1 MSGDVFDALLR
12 GQRSAI
18 RDPVWGD
25 IALGERELAVVDT
38 APFQRLRHIQQL
50 GFTSL
55 TFPGAHHTRF
65 EHSLGVY
72 SLTRAALLRLL
83 ELNCGPHLTSEDVLT
98 GLAAALLHDVGHYPF
113 SHAVEEL
120 ELATLRSHEAISQHI
135 IQHSEVA
142 SVLRDRWGVDPR
154 RVARLIRHDP
164 DLDGVDVLLSSLVT
178 GALDTDKLDYL
189 VRDARACNVPYG
201 VVDVDRLLHAL
212 RVWTE
217 PGGRPRLVVDEK
229 GVGPMQS
236 LVFAKYLMFANVYWH
251 HTSRVA
257 TVMLLRAIHDA
268 LDSGIIA
275 SLDVENSDDRSLL
288 TMLRERSP
296 SDSSTFRLVGAL
308 EGRALYKRAVVLTP
322 DDDLYG
328 VLKRLKAFPVV
339 RREVERHWVSMMRA
353 KTRHPLTE
361 ESILLDI
368 PESKRF
374 ATSMDV
380 ICDVPPRGFRNPVPW
395 SVVSGL
401 TEQDMARYQYA
412 VHRVRIVAASEDLA
426 RDVEVHQD
434 HLLAAA
440 AHLVKMRGVDRARP
454 VVQSSLEL

>member
-1 MSGDVFDALLR
+1 MGDTAFDALLR

-25 IALGERELAVVDT
+25 IALGERELAIVDT

-83 ELNCGPHLTSEDVLT
+83 ELNGGPRLTREDVLA

-120 ELATLRSHEAISQHI
+120 ELATLRNHEAISQSI
-135 IQHSEVA
+135 IEHSDV
-142 SVLRDRWGVDPR
+142 SDVLTDQWGVDPH
-154 RVARLIRHDP
+154 RVARLIRPGP
-164 DLDGVDVLLSSLVT
+164 DLKGVDVLLSNLVT

-212 RVWTE
+212 RVWDE
-217 PGGRPRLVVDEK
+217 PDGRPRLVVDEK

-257 TVMLLRAIHDA
+257 TVMFLRAIHDA
-268 LDSGIIA
+268 LDAGAISPRE
-275 SLDVENSDDRSLL
+275 VEHSDDRSLL
-288 TMLRERSP
+288 AMLR
-296 SDSSTFRLVGAL
+296 L
-308 EGRALYKRAVVLTP
+308 
-322 DDDLYG
+322 
-328 VLKRLKAFPVV
+328 
-339 RREVERHWVSMMRA
+339 
-353 KTRHPLTE
+353 
-361 ESILLDI
+361 
-368 PESKRF
+368 
-374 ATSMDV
+374 
-380 ICDVPPRGFRNPVPW
+380 
-395 SVVSGL
+395 
-401 TEQDMARYQYA
+401 
-412 VHRVRIVAASEDLA
+412 
-426 RDVEVHQD
+426 
-434 HLLAAA
+434 
-440 AHLVKMRGVDRARP
+440 
-454 VVQSSLEL
+454 SLIHI